1 MRKGMIKRSCIYD
14 IMFTAE
20 TNMDNKTVVI
30 IAHGF
35 GSSKESP
42 TAQMLMKEL
51 PKHGIGAIAFDFP
64 AHGESPVDGEFLT
77 IDNCIDDLMDVEEL
91 VRNQNPGV
99 DVVYFG
105 SSFGAYITLN
115 YIYGCRLRGARAF
128 LRSAAVNMPDLFRN
142 PTDEERQSLEE
153 NGYVMLDYD
162 NGRPLK
168 VTEEFINDLWEHDL
182 FERFRT
188 FGADIRM
195 IHGSS
200 DKTIDYA
207 RAKEFAAK
215 NDIDMTTVDD
225 GDHRLSIP
233 GAPERV
239 LSEVLEFLNV

>member
-1 MRKGMIKRSCIYD
+1 MRKGMIKRSGSYD

-20 TNMDNKTVVI
+20 TDMDSRTIVV

-42 TAQMLMKEL
+42 TAQMLMREL

-64 AHGESPVDGEFLT
+64 AHGDSPVDGEFLR
-77 IDNCIDDLMDVEEL
+77 IENCIEDLASVEQM
-91 VRNQNPGV
+91 VRKENP
-99 DVVYFG
+99 DAEIIYFG

-115 YIYGCRLRGARAF
+115 YISEYRLRGAKAF

-142 PTDEERQSLEE
+142 PTEEEKKSLEDK
-153 NGYVMLDYD
+153 GFVILDYD

-168 VTEEFINDLWEHDL
+168 ITEEFITDLWEHDL
-182 FERFRT
+182 FENFSMGNAR
-188 FGADIRM
+188 IRM
-195 IHGSS
+195 IHGTG
-200 DKTIDYA
+200 DETIDYVRA
-207 RAKEFAAK
+207 REFSQK
-215 NDIDMTTVDD
+215 YSVDMITVDN

-239 LSEVLEFLNV
+239 LQEALEFINE